1 MKHILVI
8 VALFFSTLS
17 FGQNVQQE
25 AWRNVKSIK
34 ADFTQEIK
42 GEKGAIPVVYKGK
55 LYAANN
61 KVKWLYTSPLA
72 KEVYLEKTQAYIYEP
87 QLQQVTIGSLEES
100 VDFIQILKRV
110 QKIGKDSYKTQ
121 VGDITYYVIIKDSMP
136 YELKYTDSID
146 NVVTIRFENVKMNTA
161 IDNSV
166 FIFQPP
172 DDVEYIDGFAMR
184 GVSFKLGVV

>member
-1 MKHILVI
+1 MKKLYMIL
-8 VALFFSTLS
+8 LFFSTFLLA
-17 FGQNVQQE
+17 QNQQANQQE
-25 AWRNVKSIK
+25 VWRNVKSIE

-55 LYAANN
+55 LYAADN
-61 KVKWLYTSPLA
+61 KVKWLYVAPLA

-87 QLQQVTIGSLEES
+87 ELKQVTIGNLKEN

-121 VGDITYYVIIKDSMP
+121 IGDIAYYVIIKDSKP

-146 NVVTIRFENVKMNTA
+146 NVITIRFENVKMNA
-161 IDNSV
+161 KIDGSV

-172 DDVEYIDGFAMR
+172 DDVEYIDA
-184 GVSFKLGVV
+184 S